1 MIVSLLKKDGFLD
14 KVVLSLL
21 PYFTAAVP
29 DPRNARDTIVK
40 ALMAYAIR
48 TEAEILEAAQIVAYS
63 FTALDN
69 MGEAATPGVS
79 LPMRLRLCGQTSA
92 LNRSKRQCQT
102 ALADSLCQDVPEKVP
117 GPEPLRSE
125 PDSIHTVLIQ
135 PASTPEADQH
145 SAAPNPPAEPPRI
158 AAPTQPTA
166 GPNLPSAASASRHSG
181 VSTVAMLQGLAGARM
196 PRGIMAPRPS
206 VIHMTAEK
214 QKNNAIWAS
223 VMGQVIKELVPNAL
237 PMT

>member
-102 ALADSLCQDVPEKVP
+102 ALADRPVP
-117 GPEPLRSE
+117 GRSRKG
-125 PDSIHTVLIQ
+125 SWH
-135 PASTPEADQH
+135 
-145 SAAPNPPAEPPRI
+145 
-158 AAPTQPTA
+158 
-166 GPNLPSAASASRHSG
+166 
-181 VSTVAMLQGLAGARM
+181 
-196 PRGIMAPRPS
+196 
-206 VIHMTAEK
+206 
-214 QKNNAIWAS
+214 
-223 VMGQVIKELVPNAL
+223 
-237 PMT
+237 